1 MHLQRLLNSFIGN
14 TPYDNEESSSLHP
27 NNIED
32 HPFLVNNSNRLS
44 TDLAFDEIPGFNE
57 QEPPTTPGTLS
68 EISGLRVDK
77 HRRAYTARLSEIE

>member
-1 MHLQRLLNSFIGN
+1 MHPQRLLNSSIGN
-14 TPYDNEESSSLHP
+14 TPYDNKESSSLHP

-32 HPFLVNNSNRLS
+32 HLVLVHNSYRLS
-44 TDLAFDEIPGFNE
+44 NDLAFDEIPGFDE
-57 QEPPTTPGTLS
+57 QEPPTNPGTSS